1 MNYQK
6 IYDQLVQKNHNFREG
21 EYFETHHK
29 VPKCIGGTDDASN
42 LVNLTAR
49 EHYVAHL
56 LLVKIT
62 KQNSDK
68 FAYGKMLYAFNC
80 MRWGRRSGKSSFKF
94 NSRLYQALKE
104 QYSRLRSQMMKT
116 DHNPSMGRIWIYSDE
131 LKQSKKWDKNVPIP
145 KGWKQGRVV
154 DWRNKE
160 KQQRIL
166 LEQKRIK
173 ELEYSQKVIYYT
185 EMYDDYLEHGLQYVR
200 DKYNYDKSGENLT
213 RQFRRYVSEYNNLA
227 LRKAA
232 MKLVDV
238 KHKYNETTIHM
249 SQQEKVIYFTQV
261 YEFYIKHGFKKTK
274 EKFNWAKTRN
284 ALTYNF
290 RQYVKNYVPLCV

>member
-6 IYDQLVQKNHNFREG
+6 VYDQLVQKNHTFSKG

-29 VPKCIGGTDDASN
+29 VPKSLGGTDDENN

-49 EHYVAHL
+49 EHYIAHL

-62 KQNSDK
+62 EQKGDTQ
-68 FAYGKMLYAFNC
+68 AYSKMLYAFNC
-80 MRWGRRSGKSSFKF
+80 MKWGRCDGERSFKY
-94 NSRLYQALKE
+94 NSRLYQVIKE
-104 QYSRLRSQMMKT
+104 QYAKLRSRMMKT
-116 DHNPSMGRIWIYSDE
+116 NHNPSKGKIWIYSDDI
-131 LKQSKKWDKNVPIP
+131 KQNKQWDKNLPIP

-154 DWRNKE
+154 DWSNKE
-160 KQQRIL
+160 KQQRVL

-173 ELEYSQKVIYYT
+173 ELEYSRKVIYYT
-185 EMYDDYLEHGLQYVR
+185 EMYNDYLEHGLQYVR

-213 RQFRRYVSEYNNLA
+213 RQFRRYVSKYNNVS

-232 MKLVDV
+232 MKLLAVR
-238 KHKYNETTIHM
+238 HRYNETTIHM
-249 SQQEKVIYFTQV
+249 SQQEKAIYFTKV
-261 YEFYIKHGFKKTK
+261 YEFYIIHGFKETK
-274 EKFNWAKTRN
+274 EKFNWTKTRN

-290 RQYVKNYVPLCV
+290 RTYVQNYVPYDV